1 MSYSEV
7 SEDYLFASRL
17 PFRGFPGRGDLFNRA
32 KDILRLIFPEVGPG
46 LENQGAVIVS
56 VVRRGEWDAIQ
67 DFTSPSSLF
76 RCQVYS
82 ACSGRSMWPGIH
94 IKVSFVLIEVRVWS
108 VRWMC

>member
-32 KDILRLIFPEVGPG
+32 KDILGLIFPVVGPG

-56 VVRRGEWDAIQ
+56 VVRRGEWDAIR
-67 DFTSPSSLF
+67 DFTSPSSCF
-76 RCQVYS
+76 AAKFTASCSWQVYV
-82 ACSGRSMWPGIH
+82 ARDT
-94 IKVSFVLIEVRVWS
+94 FV
-108 VRWMC
+108 